1 MDDRSSQKA
10 LLRRWPQPS
19 PATAVTGGESGQQ
32 FFDDSS
38 LAFFVLTSGGFF
50 HWTNAA
56 WTRSFGWTEDDLQGE
71 PCLNFIHPE
80 DRDCFDTAITPP
92 VDRAANSSLLA
103 RFRDRQG
110 GYHLLEWSME
120 PNAIGLLQG
129 LARQFT
135 RSETTDGA
143 AERARAQLE
152 QRYARLAND
161 WQAGSPADCKLPVA
175 VGEAHITTDSK
186 GVITGLNRVAEQLTG
201 WALDAARGL
210 PLDHVLSL
218 HRPSAGEKIPNP
230 GLEALRSGAP
240 STLTEP
246 AHIVRKNGLHVPVEL
261 AAAPVFNGTG
271 QPAGAVSVFFDVSCT
286 RDLAER
292 VRHSATHDDLTGL
305 LNRSEFEERLNHV
318 LAAASP
324 PPHALLQL
332 DLDRFRI
339 INDSCGHVAGDEL
352 LRQVAGELQLQ
363 IRPRDTL
370 ARLGS
375 DEFVLLLEK
384 CTPEQAHRKACD
396 IQSFIRNFRFSWGD
410 SSFQIGM
417 SIGIALID
425 EQATSSRRILEHA
438 ESACAMAKEAGRD
451 RIYVFDKGDKHD
463 QHQSTYRYWVT
474 KVTEALETDKI
485 ELMAQPIVAIQTGEE
500 KGSHF
505 EVLARLRDDD
515 GNMIPPASFINAA
528 ERYNLMPRLDR
539 YVVSKVFRWLAD
551 NPAAVVDLDICSINL
566 SASTLGDD
574 RFPGFL
580 KELVRRYR
588 IPTHKVCFEITE
600 TMAIRNL
607 SKTIE
612 LAAEFKRLGFLFS
625 LDDFGSGFASYHY
638 LKRLPVD
645 FLKIDGEFVRGIL
658 EDPMDEAMVRSMNEI
673 GHIMGK
679 KTIAEY
685 VESQPLLEKLKHIG
699 VDYVQGFTIGEPNHL
714 LVMH

>member
-1 MDDRSSQKA
+1 
-10 LLRRWPQPS
+10 
-19 PATAVTGGESGQQ
+19 
-32 FFDDSS
+32 
-38 LAFFVLTSGGFF
+38 GGFF

-110 GYHLLEWSME
+110 DYHLLEWSME

-161 WQAGSPADCKLPVA
+161 WQAGSPAGCKPPIA

-186 GVITGLNRVAEQLTG
+186 GVITGLNKVAEQLTG

-246 AHIVRKNGLHVPVEL
+246 AHIIRKNGLHVPVEL

-425 EQATSSRRILEHA
+425 EQETSSRRILEHA
-438 ESACAMAKEAGRD
+438 ESACAMAKE
-451 RIYVFDKGDKHD
+451 
-463 QHQSTYRYWVT
+463 
-474 KVTEALETDKI
+474 
-485 ELMAQPIVAIQTGEE
+485 
-500 KGSHF
+500 
-505 EVLARLRDDD
+505 
-515 GNMIPPASFINAA
+515 
-528 ERYNLMPRLDR
+528 
-539 YVVSKVFRWLAD
+539 
-551 NPAAVVDLDICSINL
+551 
-566 SASTLGDD
+566 
-574 RFPGFL
+574 
-580 KELVRRYR
+580 
-588 IPTHKVCFEITE
+588 
-600 TMAIRNL
+600 
-607 SKTIE
+607 
-612 LAAEFKRLGFLFS
+612 
-625 LDDFGSGFASYHY
+625 
-638 LKRLPVD
+638 
-645 FLKIDGEFVRGIL
+645 
-658 EDPMDEAMVRSMNEI
+658 
-673 GHIMGK
+673 
-679 KTIAEY
+679 
-685 VESQPLLEKLKHIG
+685 
-699 VDYVQGFTIGEPNHL
+699 
-714 LVMH
+714 